1 MPEKKM
7 TRRELRE
14 LKQEHKRLLEQN
26 RELRHKLTLAS
37 GAGWSND
44 ALKEAV
50 RFEGIDLPGYTAA
63 RSTAAA
69 LGGEVWLR
77 YFPSIK
83 TLILLAGSKP

>member
-1 MPEKKM
+1 M

-14 LKQEHKRLLEQN
+14 LEQEHKRLLEQN

-37 GAGWSND
+37 GAGEYSY

-50 RFEGIDLPGYTAA
+50 RFEGIDLPGYKEA
-63 RSTAAA
+63 RCTAAA
-69 LGGEVWLR
+69 FGGEVWLR
-77 YFPSIK
+77 YVPSNK

>member
-7 TRRELRE
+7 TRKELRE

-26 RELRHKLTLAS
+26 RELRHKLVLAS
-37 GAGWSND
+37 GAGWNSD

-50 RFEGIDLPGYTAA
+50 RFEGVDLSGYTLA
-63 RSTAAA
+63 RSTAVA
-69 LGGEVWLR
+69 LGAEVWLR
-77 YFPSIK
+77 YVPSIK